1 MSARKITIADTFET
15 VEVDLLGVV
24 YRTIPVTRSV
34 QHKLVELEK
43 ASGGVLEDTTA
54 NPDDQF
60 AYLASIVG
68 LRLEAIDEAA
78 PPATEHIVG
87 LYEADKLRLDQ
98 LVGLIDDLGGV
109 EANPTQ

>member
-1 MSARKITIADTFET
+1 MSARKITIADTFEPI
-15 VEVDLLGVV
+15 EVDLLGVV
-24 YRTIPVTRSV
+24 YETIPVTRSV

-43 ASGGVLEDTTA
+43 KSGNVLEDTTA

-60 AYLASIVG
+60 KYLANIVAM
-68 LRLEAIDEAA
+68 RLKAVDDAA
-78 PPATEHIVG
+78 PDAAEHIIS

-98 LVGLIDDLGGV
+98 LISLIDDLGGV